1 MYLSRDILCICKQ
14 THIAILFLLVT
25 YVIACHTIT
34 RYFVCVC
41 VCVCVGVGDEGRPL
55 RDLSWC
61 RDFKGMPT
69 DSSVLASSRGG
80 GKLPFP

>member
-1 MYLSRDILCICKQ
+1 MHLQANTYSYSFSSCYICNS
-14 THIAILFLLVT
+14 LPYNYSVL
-25 YVIACHTIT
+25 
-34 RYFVCVC
+34 